1 MKRPLVRA
9 KLDYPF
15 EAPACDGSVVEVA
28 PGILWARMPMPMALD
43 HINVYLLKD
52 TSGWILVD
60 TGLNTQASRQGIVR
74 SQTVFLA
81 RRNLSLRLHDIR
93 SMLLDRLQTAVEYLL
108 AANSHNLR
116 SRGLTGQHAQQGIE
130 HLTSRLH

>member
-52 TSGWILVD
+52 
-60 TGLNTQASRQGIVR
+60 ASFNR
-74 SQTVFLA
+74 
-81 RRNLSLRLHDIR
+81 
-93 SMLLDRLQTAVEYLL
+93 
-108 AANSHNLR
+108 
-116 SRGLTGQHAQQGIE
+116 
-130 HLTSRLH
+130 